1 MADATVT
8 EGEEQDAPKKSNKAG
23 IIVALVGALVAGGG
37 GFAATYMGFLD
48 SVAGDGGA
56 GKAGD
61 MAKHSYT
68 FVPLDPILVTLGP
81 SARASALRFT
91 GQLEVTPEAEEVV
104 TTLKPRILDVLNDY
118 LRAVEESEMED
129 PGALAMLRA
138 QMLRRIQVVT
148 GDGMVRDLLVTEF
161 VLN

>member
-1 MADATVT
+1 
-8 EGEEQDAPKKSNKAG
+8 
-23 IIVALVGALVAGGG
+23 
-37 GFAATYMGFLD
+37 
-48 SVAGDGGA
+48 AGDI
-56 GKAGD
+56 
-61 MAKHSYT
+61 AKHSYT